1 MNNNRNKNPSP
12 AKTIDLHIYGPI
24 IDAAGW
30 FVDENEVTTPGKI
43 RAALADAGNVDQINV
58 HINSPGGSV
67 FAGQAIHNM
76 LQQHPA
82 NVTVYVDGLAASIAS
97 IIAMCG
103 NQSVMPPGA
112 MMMIHNPLVSI
123 WGAYDAAD
131 MREMAGFLD
140 KVKESLVATYCGRCS
155 KTRDEVMDI
164 MDATTWLTAEDAVN
178 HGFADEVMGSAL
190 ASSLDGSVL
199 NIAGK
204 SFDLSAFTSLP
215 LNVASKPAVKQPEK
229 REEKILELKEL
240 QNQYPDLYKEV
251 LDLGVAQERARMQA
265 LDEVAMPG
273 FEEIVNK
280 ARYET
285 GENAANVAMQIIASQ
300 KQQGGQYLKNV
311 QDDAQNGNLND
322 VPAAPVPDA
331 AAKDSE
337 EMKAVAALM
346 AEAANVGRV

>member
-1 MNNNRNKNPSP
+1 MTNNRNKNPSP

-24 IDAAGW
+24 VDAAGW

-103 NQSVMPPGA
+103 NKIVMPPGA

-123 WGAYDAAD
+123 WGTYEAAD

-155 KTRDEVMDI
+155 KTKDEVTDI

-178 HGFADEVMGSAL
+178 HGFADEVMGTAL

-204 SFDLSAFTSLP
+204 TFDLSAFSNLP
-215 LNVASKPAVKQPEK
+215 LNVTSKPAVKPEIK
-229 REEKILELKEL
+229 EEKTLDLQELKD
-240 QNQYPDLYKEV
+240 QYPDLYKEA
-251 LDLGVAQERARMQA
+251 LNLGVSQERARMQA

-273 FEEIVNK
+273 FEKIVNK

-300 KQQGGQYLKNV
+300 KQQGGQYLKDV

-322 VPAAPVPDA
+322 VPAAPAPDA

-337 EMKAVAALM
+337 EIKAAAALM